1 MATLES
7 QYWKFLEENPGSALT
22 FEQWKVEFSKQ
33 LGESL
38 MRYKDKEIE
47 KLENQLEEIEMVRYR
62 MEAEGFHYCFE
73 SYSSFEKVEDEKFHE
88 LRKQYL
94 KSSKELEEYVFS
106 KIDSIQ
112 YEIGK
117 YYDENDELILIHQ
130 TNNTQTYSKQFWI
143 MVWKRKT
150 GQELVPNQSLVI
162 PSVII

>member
-7 QYWKFLEENPGSALT
+7 QYWKFLEENPSSTLT
-22 FEQWKVEFSKQ
+22 FEQWKTEFSKQ

-117 YYDENDELILIHQ
+117 YYDENDELI
-130 TNNTQTYSKQFWI
+130 
-143 MVWKRKT
+143 
-150 GQELVPNQSLVI
+150 
-162 PSVII
+162 